1 MKNLVK
7 NCVMVLA
14 GLLGSQFASA
24 TLYTETGDAGNT
36 LASAQTV
43 ANNTTAISGQ
53 LAGADGVDIFRFT
66 WGGGTLTVD
75 TQGSATF
82 DTMLFIFDL
91 AGTQLAFNDDFPT
104 CCQSLATATNLAA
117 GDYLVAI
124 DQFSANFNG
133 NLAGFASPPQF
144 FGNNGGY
151 TIHLSA
157 AVNGNSVP
165 EPTSLALF
173 GLAALALGASRRNK
187 SP

>member
-1 MKNLVK
+1 MKNLIK
-7 NCVMVLA
+7 NSVIVLA

-24 TLYTETGDAGNT
+24 TLYSETGDAGNT

-43 ANNTTAISGQ
+43 ANNTTAIAGR
-53 LAGADGVDIFRFT
+53 LNGADGVDIFRFT

-124 DQFSANFNG
+124 DQFSFNFGG
-133 NLAGFASPPQF
+133 NLAGFANPPSF
-144 FGNNGGY
+144 AGSNGNY

-157 AVNGNSVP
+157 AVDGNSVP
-165 EPTSLALF
+165 EPTSIALF
-173 GLAALALGASRRNK
+173 GLAALALGASQRRK
-187 SP
+187 SA

>member
-14 GLLGSQFASA
+14 GLLGSQFANA

-36 LASAQTV
+36 LATAQTV
-43 ANNTTAISGQ
+43 ANNTTAIAGRLS
-53 LAGADGVDIFRFT
+53 GADGVDIYRFS
-66 WGGGTLTVD
+66 WGGGNLQVD

-91 AGTQLAFNDDFPT
+91 AGTQLAFNDDFPS
-104 CCQSLATATNLAA
+104 CCQSLISANLAA

-124 DQFSANFNG
+124 DQFSFNFGG
-133 NLAGFASPPQF
+133 NLAGFANPPQF
-144 FGNNGGY
+144 FDTNGGY
-151 TIHLSA
+151 TINLSA

-173 GLAALALGASRRNK
+173 GLAALALGASRRRK
-187 SP
+187 SA